1 MVSATSGLRFSHM
14 KKTHLTLI
22 RSIAFVASL
31 SLVGMPGI
39 SLHGKDK
46 KPVKAHNK
54 KGAPPT
60 AASLVEDMKASVV
73 YIVKNAK
80 DISPKSKQAVPFWSS
95 LKTTIEG
102 IDLMDAGI
110 AKKSPDMLKGLDK
123 TGQGI
128 TELAATWGMIRGA
141 HPKSTVG
148 RGVAS
153 LSAAYDMYMNHFGPS
168 VASYKKGGGKKGKL
182 TAAEIALIEKS
193 GAQLDS
199 LLGKLE
205 KVAGKARPKSYQER
219 MILDLVNLVEQLAAV
234 EGDGRLA
241 YAKYQYQWNRLQ
253 NALAAYSNII
263 KAYYPDYYTVWQV
276 LDSDCQAMDTLFYA
290 DAWSYYESWNYYEV
304 SIENYESY
312 YEETSITETITE
324 TEETSYEES
333 LESYEEESATEE
345 DEEDEAELEE
355 EIEVDDEESDSLFEE
370 VEDSEDDEDG
380 DGVSDEEDEDDDN
393 DGTADEED
401 GDDDGDG
408 LEDEEED
415 EEECCEEEEEEEE
428 EDEED
433 DGIAECCEGCCCE

>member
-1 MVSATSGLRFSHM
+1 M
-14 KKTHLTLI
+14 KKIHLSLI
-22 RSIAFVASL
+22 RSVALAASL
-31 SLVGMPGI
+31 CLAVSPGM
-39 SLHGKDK
+39 SLHGKAK
-46 KPVKAHNK
+46 APSKAHNK

-60 AASLVEDMKASVV
+60 AASLVDDMKASVV
-73 YIVKNAK
+73 YIVKNSK
-80 DISPKSKQAVPFWSS
+80 DISPKSKQAVPYWSS
-95 LKTTIEG
+95 LKAIIDG

-110 AKKSPDMLKGLDK
+110 QKKSPDMLKGLDM

-128 TELAATWGMIRGA
+128 TQLAATWGMIRGA

-148 RGVAS
+148 RGVVS
-153 LSAAYDMYMNHFGPS
+153 LSAAYDMYVNHFGPS

-182 TAAEIALIEKS
+182 TPAEIALIEKS
-193 GAQLDS
+193 GTQLES

-205 KVAGKARPKSYQER
+205 KVAGKAKPKSYQER
-219 MILDLVNLVEQLAAV
+219 MILDLVNLVEQLAGV
-234 EGDGRLA
+234 EGDGRQA
-241 YAKYQYQWNRLQ
+241 YSKYQYQWNRLQ

-276 LDSDCQAMDTLFYA
+276 LDSDTSAMNALFYD

-312 YEETSITETITE
+312 YEETSITESITE
-324 TEETSYEES
+324 TEETEYEED
-333 LESYEEESATEE
+333 LEEYSEEEATEE
-345 DEEDEAELEE
+345 DAEDEAELEE
-355 EIEVDDEESDSLFEE
+355 EIEIDEEDDDSLFEE
-370 VEDSEDDEDG
+370 VEDSDDDEDG
-380 DGVSDEEDEDDDN
+380 DGVSDEEDTDDDN
-393 DGTADEED
+393 DGVCDEQD

-433 DGIAECCEGCCCE
+433 DGIADCCEGCCC

>member
-1 MVSATSGLRFSHM
+1 MEGARSISLLM
-14 KKTHLTLI
+14 KKIHLTLI
-22 RSIAFVASL
+22 RSVAFAASL
-31 SLVGMPGI
+31 CLGLTPAV
-39 SLHGKDK
+39 SLHGKAK
-46 KPVKAHNK
+46 NK

-60 AASLVEDMKASVV
+60 ASSLVDDMKASVV
-73 YIVKNAK
+73 YIVKNSK
-80 DISPKSKQAVPFWSS
+80 DINPKSKQAVPYWSS
-95 LKTTIEG
+95 LKTIIDG

-110 AKKSPDMLKGLDK
+110 QKKSPDMLKGLDL

-128 TELAATWGMIRGA
+128 TQLAATWGMIRGA

-148 RGVAS
+148 RGVVS
-153 LSAAYDMYMNHFGPS
+153 LSTAYDMYVNHFGPS

-182 TAAEIALIEKS
+182 TPAELALIEKS
-193 GAQLDS
+193 GTQLDS

-263 KAYYPDYYTVWQV
+263 RSFYPEYYTVWQV
-276 LDSDCQAMDTLFYA
+276 LDSDTTAMNTLFYE

-312 YEETSITETITE
+312 YEETSITESISE
-324 TEETSYEES
+324 TEETEYEED
-333 LESYEEESATEE
+333 LEEYNEEEATEE
-345 DEEDEAELEE
+345 DEDDEAELEE
-355 EIEVDDEESDSLFEE
+355 EVEIDEEGDDSLFEE
-370 VEDSEDDEDG
+370 VEDSDDDEDG
-380 DGVSDEEDEDDDN
+380 DGVSDEEDTDDDN
-393 DGTADEED
+393 DGTSDEED

-415 EEECCEEEEEEEE
+415 EESCDEEEAEEEEEE
-428 EDEED
+428 EED
-433 DGIAECCEGCCCE
+433 DGIAECCEGCCC

>member
-1 MVSATSGLRFSHM
+1 M
-14 KKTHLTLI
+14 KIRLTLL
-22 RSIAFVASL
+22 RTIAFAASL
-31 SLVGMPGI
+31 SLLGAPGMA
-39 SLHGKDK
+39 LHGKDK
-46 KPVKAHNK
+46 KAPATAHNK

-60 AASLVEDMKASVV
+60 AASLVEDMKTSVI

-95 LKTTIEG
+95 LKTIIEG

-110 AKKSPDMLKGLDK
+110 QKKSPDMLKGLDIA
-123 TGQGI
+123 GQGI

-148 RGVAS
+148 RGVGS
-153 LSAAYDMYMNHFGPS
+153 LSASYDLYMSHFGPS

-182 TAAEIALIEKS
+182 TDAEIALIEKS
-193 GAQLDS
+193 GAQLEA

-205 KVAGKARPKSYQER
+205 KVAEKAKPKSYQER

-276 LDSDCQAMDTLFYA
+276 LDSDSSAMNTLFYA

-312 YEETSITETITE
+312 YEEISVTETITE
-324 TEETSYEES
+324 TEETTYEES

-345 DEEDEAELEE
+345 DAEDEAELEE

-370 VEDSEDDEDG
+370 VEDSDCDEDG
-380 DGVSDEEDEDDDN
+380 DGESDAEDTDDDN
-393 DGTADEED
+393 DGVSDEED

-415 EEECCEEEEEEEE
+415 EEECDEEEEEDEE

-433 DGIAECCEGCCCE
+433 DGIAECCEDCCC